1 MTGGMDMKAVRVLC
15 LAVICLL
22 MALPVNS
29 VGYQT
34 SLFVSPIPSLSWG
47 MRREEI
53 VERFELNQKPIQDD
67 IDFLWLT
74 AEQLGWDPADY
85 LGLGLRGS
93 GSDTQGV
100 QVSFIVGDSA
110 PSEIGVNRLYEIRFN
125 VSVPDTQTAIHRF
138 VRLYGEPVELEWNGE
153 NLSARWFCYPYEE
166 SITQEEKEIIQRD
179 SSLISRSD
187 LYPRLYVHCTPMRDG
202 EVLCEV
208 SYYAGMINFPA
219 DFFLWFKC

>member
-1 MTGGMDMKAVRVLC
+1 MDMKVVRVLC
-15 LAVICLL
+15 LVVVCLL

-34 SLFVSPIPSLSWG
+34 TLFVSPIPSLSWG

-74 AEQLGWDPADY
+74 AEQLGWDPAEH
-85 LGLGLRGS
+85 LGLELRGS

-100 QVSFIVGDSA
+100 QVFFRVGDSA
-110 PSEIGVNRLYEIRFN
+110 PSEIGVNRLSEINFN
-125 VSVPDTQTAIHRF
+125 VSAPDIQTAIHRF
-138 VRLYGEPVELEWNGE
+138 TRLYGKPIESELRGNTLRAEW
-153 NLSARWFCYPYEE
+153 LCYPYEE
-166 SITQEEKEIIQRD
+166 ELTEEEQYFWGRERVP
-179 SSLISRSD
+179 LSRCAM
-187 LYPRLYVHCTPMRDG
+187 YPRLVLRCRETQNGD
-202 EVLCEV
+202 VLCEV
-208 SYYAGMINFPA
+208 SYCAGMINFPA